1 MCGNN
6 SRLSPRAPRWQSNRG
21 TEPVAFRKQ
30 AQDLGA
36 RGAEGAVPGAVFR
49 KRRRWKSCWLVGE
62 PVLARDQPGPAIGAR
77 PREHLLSLEQIAE
90 RGDRADGRKRTLP
103 SQQQMLASKIA
114 FVRAKKSLTSASTPT
129 SPAPW

>member
-6 SRLSPRAPRWQSNRG
+6 SRLSLRAPHWQSNRG

-30 AQDLGA
+30 SQDLGA

-62 PVLARDQPGPAIGAR
+62 PVLARDHTSPAIGAR
-77 PREHLLSLEQIAE
+77 PREHVLSLEEVAQ
-90 RGDRADGRKRTLP
+90 RGDGADRPNARLP

-114 FVRAKKSLTSASTPT
+114 FVRAKKSLTSAS
-129 SPAPW
+129 

>member
-6 SRLSPRAPRWQSNRG
+6 SRLSLRAPHWQSNRG

-30 AQDLGA
+30 SQDLGA

-62 PVLARDQPGPAIGAR
+62 PVLARDHTSPAIGAR
-77 PREHLLSLEQIAE
+77 PREHVLYLEDVEQ
-90 RGDRADGRKRTLP
+90 RGDGVDRPIRTLDVHEVE
-103 SQQQMLASKIA
+103 LL
-114 FVRAKKSLTSASTPT
+114 VTDDGC
-129 SPAPW
+129 